1 MVQEVN
7 EAAVQPFWN
16 AHPCGDHIV
25 GGLRDTFD
33 EEYESFFD
41 AYDTWR
47 YRQEG
52 HIPACL
58 DPTAVKAACSCAAR

>member
-7 EAAVQPFWN
+7 EAAVQSFWN

-33 EEYESFFD
+33 EEYEKLL
-41 AYDTWR
+41 R
-47 YRQEG
+47 R
-52 HIPACL
+52 
-58 DPTAVKAACSCAAR
+58 V